1 MDFIK
6 SLLAILSTNLTG
18 SNLGSFAARSV
29 KTMDGFHPLGG
40 VLFTLPER
48 LFGLSMPS
56 PLRGRADAR
65 SNPLRAD
72 LSNSGEFSL
81 PSQSAIQKKNP
92 LIAGLFLN
100 GALGEIR
107 TPDHLVRS
115 QVLYPTELRALD
127 LKAGILRILNM
138 LCQPFL
144 QAIVIL
150 ADALPD
156 H

>member
-1 MDFIK
+1 
-6 SLLAILSTNLTG
+6 
-18 SNLGSFAARSV
+18 
-29 KTMDGFHPLGG
+29 
-40 VLFTLPER
+40 
-48 LFGLSMPS
+48 
-56 PLRGRADAR
+56 
-65 SNPLRAD
+65 
-72 LSNSGEFSL
+72 
-81 PSQSAIQKKNP
+81 
-92 LIAGLFLN
+92 LN